1 MKKDEIKN
9 TNHNN
14 EQSDKNKQPGKNL
27 KNVTYRKKDIWSV
40 VGSVVLLI
48 LAAALLFLYTENY
61 HKENYDNL
69 QSINSDLSTEL
80 AYRDSLINEWITT
93 FNDIEKDLITMQ
105 EKEALLKFDSS
116 DPEMTKDVRKRVIN
130 ELKQINTLLKDNK
143 AKIASLNQKLKKSGV
158 QIAALK
164 KKVIQLE
171 DAVEQ
176 RDRSI
181 ADLKVDLLENNF
193 KLQDLNQVVDSLD
206 YELIKRN
213 EEIVKKDQ
221 EIKEQR
227 TQLTRGYYALGNQ
240 KELKEKGLMK
250 KEGGF
255 LGLLGK
261 SKTVSPSLSEDQF
274 NTINIDQTN
283 RIAINSKKAKII
295 SDHPRNSFE
304 FVSND
309 SLIAY
314 IEIKNPD
321 EFWKITKYA
330 VIETN
335 K

>member
-9 TNHNN
+9 TNHKSKQ
-14 EQSDKNKQPGKNL
+14 EDKSKLSNTSSKNT
-27 KNVTYRKKDIWSV
+27 KNRRKDIWSV
-40 VGSVVLLI
+40 AGSIILLVLVGVF
-48 LAAALLFLYTENY
+48 LFLYTENY
-61 HKENYDNL
+61 HKKNYDNL
-69 QSINSDLSTEL
+69 KTINSDLSTEL

-116 DPEMTKDVRKRVIN
+116 DPEMTKDVRERVIN

-164 KKVIQLE
+164 TKVIQLE

-181 ADLKVDLLENNF
+181 ADLKVELLENNF
-193 KLQDLNQVVDSLD
+193 KLQDLNQVIDSLD
-206 YELIKRN
+206 YQLIKKN
-213 EEIVKKDQ
+213 EEIVEKDQ
-221 EIKEQR
+221 EIEKQR
-227 TQLTRGYYALGNQ
+227 TRLTRGYYALGNQ
-240 KELKEKGLMK
+240 KELKEKGLMQ

-261 SKTVSPSLSEDQF
+261 SKTIVPSLSEDQF
-274 NTINIDQTN
+274 NTININETN
-283 RIAINSKKAKII
+283 RIAINSKKVKII
-295 SDHPRNSFE
+295 SDHPKNSYE
-304 FVSND
+304 FISND
-309 SLIAY
+309 SLVAY
-314 IEIKNPD
+314 LQITNPE
-321 EFWKITKYA
+321 EFWKITRYA

-335 K
+335 R